1 MNAISLQDLT
11 DAAPHVLPHLAGA
24 GLSAPDGL
32 SGLAALGH
40 FGVIPDGDIVSPP
53 STAEPMAGLVA
64 SFKRSTRQRYIDPAA
79 EHGLKALADAVAG
92 AGLSVDRMA
101 AAPQRFGLLL
111 ATTAGPVETR
121 KQYVSSYTQ
130 RGRQSV
136 SATLFSSVGYNIVGS
151 LLARSQGLRGPV
163 LTFAARPGWLAALVA
178 HARRL
183 FTADRTDLIFV
194 GRAEADGA
202 MVLALSPETGTG
214 AVLHDRPTGAALR
227 PLVSGDDGHLA
238 ATLALYSW
246 RGGAAPLE
254 IGADRLSE
262 IAP

>member
-32 SGLAALGH
+32 SGPVALGH
-40 FGVIPDGDIVSPP
+40 FGVIPDGDIVLPP
-53 STAEPMAGLVA
+53 STAEPTAGLVA

-79 EHGLKALADAVAG
+79 EHGLKALADAVAC
-92 AGLSVDRMA
+92 AGLSADRMA

-136 SATLFSSVGYNIVGS
+136 SATLFSSVGYN
-151 LLARSQGLRGPV
+151 PV
-163 LTFAARPGWLAALVA
+163 LTFAARPGWLVALVA

-227 PLVSGDDGHLA
+227 PLVSGDDGRLA

-246 RGGAAPLE
+246 RGGAVPLE